1 MEVRVKDEREKAL
14 EEFLRVFDERLGAG
28 PIVDRRG
35 PERRQPADKLID
47 ARRAGGPVDGDLAYW
62 VLPEDSTTRH

>member
-28 PIVDRRG
+28 PIVERRETDRRE
-35 PERRQPADKLID
+35 PVAKVVE
-47 ARRAGGPVDGDLAYW
+47 ARRTGGPVDRDLAYW